1 MPLKIEL
8 HLLQN
13 FAPSCLN
20 RDDTNTPKTCEFGG
34 ATRARVSSQSWKRA
48 VRKSDIFVNA
58 LAGKTGVRTR
68 RLAESLAEA
77 VSGQQPAPTTH
88 QKVLMEIF
96 VEAGLLKSK
105 DSGSKKPAKTSDG
118 EDIASTVD
126 AQTLISN
133 VLIYM
138 PQGTIEE
145 MAVVLRENWKDLSQG
160 TKEVR
165 GRVVAA
171 MAELLEKH
179 TQVPDLALFGRMIE
193 IDGKTPF
200 GKRNLRIDAACQ
212 VAHAL
217 STHQVN
223 YETDFYTAVDDLTR
237 DRNETGAGMLGTQ
250 GFNSACFYRYALLD
264 HAQLVRN
271 MGGDAQAANAAL
283 EAFLTAFTL
292 SIPTAKQNSHAA
304 QNLPSFGL
312 LIARDSGTP
321 ISLANAFAR
330 PISAHADD
338 LPADDLI
345 GASIRALARHHADIG
360 RVYGLYENATQA
372 VFLNHLD
379 DKPLGELAA
388 FKKDTLAQAI
398 RRVMARVDPQGN
410 SKEAA

>member
-48 VRKSDIFVNA
+48 VRDTFRADNSAPV
-58 LAGKTGVRTR
+58 GVRTKHLHERLMQKLGTGFDPAKVTKFLEECYSKMDGKRPEETAVLVFISDPEVEEAAACLREGVSAKDAVQRLR
-68 RLAESLAEA
+68 RLAHSA
-77 VSGQQPAPTTH
+77 
-88 QKVLMEIF
+88 
-96 VEAGLLKSK
+96 
-105 DSGSKKPAKTSDG
+105 
-118 EDIASTVD
+118 DI
-126 AQTLISN
+126 
-133 VLIYM
+133 
-138 PQGTIEE
+138 G
-145 MAVVLRENWKDLSQG
+145 
-160 TKEVR
+160 
-165 GRVVAA
+165 
-171 MAELLEKH
+171 
-179 TQVPDLALFGRMIE
+179 LFGRMLAE
-193 IDGKTPF
+193 QPELKV
-200 GKRNLRIDAACQ
+200 DAACQ

-217 STHQVN
+217 STHQAD

-271 MGGDAQAANAAL
+271 MGGDAQAANRAL

-330 PISAHADD
+330 PVSAHAE
-338 LPADDLI
+338 DLI
-345 GASIRALARHHADIG
+345 GASIHALARHHADIS
-360 RVYGLYENATQA
+360 RVYGLYEGATQA

-379 DKPLGELAA
+379 DKPLGELAV
-388 FKKDTLAQAI
+388 FEQDTLAQAI
-398 RRVMARVDPQGN
+398 RTVMTRVDPQWN
-410 SKEAA
+410 SQEAA